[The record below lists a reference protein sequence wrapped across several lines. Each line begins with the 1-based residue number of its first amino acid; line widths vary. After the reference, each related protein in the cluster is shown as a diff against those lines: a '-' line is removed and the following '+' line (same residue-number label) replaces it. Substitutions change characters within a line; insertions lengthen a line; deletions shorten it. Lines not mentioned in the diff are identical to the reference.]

1 MSQPRLFPS
10 VIILVLFS
18 FFLTHFF
25 FLPVWLD
32 KVPPAS
38 LPSCWNVTS
47 PKSPAEISLWE
58 MFKRLLASLEVRDA
72 IFSGVGQ
79 QIIFQ
84 IARFGLIAKSW
95 GIWEC
100 QGLLL
105 KFLGLGV
112 RSKHSG
118 FVWSTQV
125 RVPIFQK
132 LGVKALVVS
141 PLFFDP
147 YHSVKVAE
155 VQYYITSGSLLWLAR
170 WVASICILI
179 LKHLTS
185 AGQMFEKLWTN

>member
-18 FFLTHFF
+18 FFLTYFF

-141 PLFFDP
+141 PLF
-147 YHSVKVAE
+147 
-155 VQYYITSGSLLWLAR
+155 L
-170 WVASICILI
+170 ILI
-179 LKHLTS
+179 SLWRWQRCNTTS
-185 AGQMFEKLWTN
+185 QVGPSYG